1 MAKRKLRLYSEDEKH
16 SPFSSFF
23 FFSPLPFPRLLL
35 GAMHAPNGER
45 ASKLSSSSPTAQ
57 QQQNRNI
64 IKKLHALNWRFA
76 TQTIRYRMAV
86 KHLDLNKSNTSAWGM
101 QQDLI
106 HFH

>member
-45 ASKLSSSSPTAQ
+45 ASSAQ
-57 QQQNRNI
+57 AAQLRNSNKTETI
-64 IKKLHALNWRFA
+64 KLHAL
-76 TQTIRYRMAV
+76 
-86 KHLDLNKSNTSAWGM
+86 KSELKVWHTDN
-101 QQDLI
+101 
-106 HFH
+106 